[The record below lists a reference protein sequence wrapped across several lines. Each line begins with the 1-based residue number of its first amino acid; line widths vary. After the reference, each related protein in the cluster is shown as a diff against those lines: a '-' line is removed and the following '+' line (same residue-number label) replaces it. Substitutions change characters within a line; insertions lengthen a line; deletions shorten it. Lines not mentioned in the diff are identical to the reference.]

1 MALPKFEKD
10 IAYISKLDDEPND
23 VGGLS
28 ADELKARFDQAGQD
42 IQAYINEEL
51 IPRADSAIEAAA
63 LGIGGGGAI
72 SGEMLAPKSISG
84 EKLADGAVTAE
95 KVAAGAVT
103 TGAIADKAVTERKIA
118 DGAVSTAKLADKAV
132 TREKLADEAVSTD
145 KIFPGAVTNEK
156 IGANA
161 VTAEKIPD
169 GAITRA
175 KLANDALYSPFREI
189 GSGDFY
195 PTVADLGKKLK
206 GNWEADY
213 TVILSQANSQGF
225 PKGTELSVTRWG
237 ATNSVLIKTDGT
249 RFVVNGEDALLSNVT
264 LRIADTFGTIALQK
278 VSPYVDLGDVWLV
291 TGPVEVVT

>member
-1 MALPKFEKD
+1 MALPRFEKD

-103 TGAIADKAVTERKIA
+103 TGAIADKAVTEEKIA
-118 DGAVSTAKLADKAV
+118 DGAVGNAKLADKAV

-145 KIFPGAVTNEK
+145 KIFPGAVVNSK

-161 VTAEKIPD
+161 VTAEKIAG
-169 GAITRA
+169 GAVTKHFVA
-175 KLANDALYSPFREI
+175 TFPASGWTGDAPPYTN
-189 GSGDFY
+189 
-195 PTVADLGKKLK
+195 TVAVPGMLAEDRPHYDIICSDNYDTAMQEEDEWAYVYKLI
-206 GNWEADY
+206 AA
-213 TVILSQANSQGF
+213 ANS
-225 PKGTELSVTRWG
+225 
-237 ATNSVLIKTDGT
+237 ATLYAK
-249 RFVVNGEDALLSNVT
+249 EKA
-264 LRIADTFGTIALQK
+264 TIDCK
-278 VSPYVDLGDVWLV
+278 VQM
-291 TGPVEVVT
+291 EVHRK

>member
-103 TGAIADKAVTERKIA
+103 TGAIAGKAVTEEKIA
-118 DGAVSTAKLADKAV
+118 DGAVGKAKLADKAV

-145 KIFPGAVTNEK
+145 KIFPGAVVNSK

-161 VTAEKIPD
+161 VTAEKIAG
-169 GAITRA
+169 GAVSKTFTATIPA
-175 KLANDALYSPFREI
+175 
-189 GSGDFY
+189 SGWTGNAAPY
-195 PTVADLGKKLK
+195 TNTVAVTGVL
-206 GNWEADY
+206 EADKPFCDIVPSDTLATAEQEIEAWNY
-213 TVILSQANSQGF
+213 MLRAVAAANQCTFYATGIPAVDINIQMVVIR
-225 PKGTELSVTRWG
+225 K
-237 ATNSVLIKTDGT
+237 
-249 RFVVNGEDALLSNVT
+249 
-264 LRIADTFGTIALQK
+264 
-278 VSPYVDLGDVWLV
+278 
-291 TGPVEVVT
+291 